1 MIPIGKVPRLASR
14 GSSISAAAAC
24 PAAAAAAS
32 AAAASMASIGG
43 GAGARSVHER
53 VFPFTSSSRTP
64 AWPRIFCAD
73 ERKCRVYLPSERARA
88 SESCAPKNCAPKN
101 CAEELRAGAHS
112 EVWKPR
118 RSAPN
123 TPCSNSLRIG
133 SMRKTSEVGKGVCRN
148 QPMLSSGIRCLS
160 IDGSSIRW

>member
-32 AAAASMASIGG
+32 AAAASIASIGG

-64 AWPRIFCAD
+64 ACPRIFCAD
-73 ERKCRVYLPSERARA
+73 ERKWRVYLRTERGRA
-88 SESCAPKNCAPKN
+88 SENCAENCADN

-118 RSAPN
+118 RSAPS